1 MAQTKALELEAFCA
15 TCPSAQEVTSLLQ
28 TLGFELTFHLDIDAS
43 PEYEQ
48 VPSLPAQFHFQDEHG
63 TEAIFLAG
71 PDADL
76 DGVRLPEH
84 ASRFWLYPGADTGA
98 YRRVAHELAVKWSLH
113 WQPAVQV
120 RQDVA

>member
-1 MAQTKALELEAFCA
+1 MAHTKVDELEAFCA

-28 TLGFELTFHLDIDAS
+28 TLGFELSFHMDIDIS

-48 VPSLPAQFHFQDEHG
+48 IPSLPAQYHFQDEHG

-84 ASRFWLYPGADTGA
+84 ASRFWLYPGADAGA
-98 YRRVAHELAVKWSLH
+98 YRRVAHALAVKWSFAWL
-113 WQPAVQV
+113 PASQV

>member
-1 MAQTKALELEAFCA
+1 MAHTKVHDLEAFCA

-28 TLGFELTFHLDIDAS
+28 MLGFELSFYMDIDVS

-48 VPSLPAQFHFQDEHG
+48 VPSLPAQFHFLDEHG

-84 ASRFWLYPGADTGA
+84 ASRFWLYPGADAAA
-98 YRRVAHELAVKWSLH
+98 YR
-113 WQPAVQV
+113 
-120 RQDVA
+120 